1 MATLNEISALTGVT
15 PGRTIGEQVYDDQ
28 QINNQYSDVAPGD
41 FGYTGNIQKNSD
53 FYDPFHSNF
62 QKLTQPISNTFNKY
76 APQVTGGIMSLVSGI
91 PGLGFVMNGLSRLKG
106 DPYARNLRDMYG
118 GYGEFG
124 DKDKFG
130 YNVNS
135 FANNYMTPG
144 SNSFRSHALAG
155 LGSLDQNL
163 ANSFYQENY
172 GLNFGQVKDAI
183 RSKENPFGPQPVNI
197 GTSDYYGGDDTSES
211 SGAGGGD
218 FGDSVNDPGGF
229 SNYS

>member
-76 APQVTGGIMSLVSGI
+76 GPQIAGGIMSLVSGI
-91 PGLGFVMNGLSRLKG
+91 PGLGMLMGAFKP
-106 DPYARNLRDMYG
+106 DPYAQNRLDMYG
-118 GYGEFG
+118 GYGQFG
-124 DKDKFG
+124 QQDKFG

-163 ANSFYQENY
+163 ADGFYQDNY
-172 GLNFGQVKDAI
+172 GLTFGQVKDAI
-183 RSKENPFGPQPVNI
+183 QSKKNPFGTQPVNI
-197 GTSDYYGGDDTSES
+197 GTSDYYGGNDT
-211 SGAGGGD
+211 GGGYD
-218 FGDSVNDPGGF
+218 AGSGLDSGSGTHDDPGD
-229 SNYS
+229 